1 MLPLKFILG
10 IVFIIVSIFLY
21 LTKNG
26 FAYLIA
32 IILDAISIEL
42 IFTAEF

>member
-10 IVFIIVSIFLY
+10 IIFIIVSIGLY
-21 LTKNG
+21 MTKNR